1 MEIELFFAPD
11 DGGNGGGMSD
21 GGISPEVSIGSEAG
35 ALESSEQPGGTPLAE
50 PNASP
55 SPFFTW
61 EDEAGK
67 KHEFH
72 TPEDLKKAYGKGW
85 LLQSDYTRKTQ
96 SLAKEREQMQ
106 AMQKRI
112 QELDQRHA
120 SYDKF
125 LKENPHIFRML
136 KEAKEK
142 GTTGDVAVEK
152 SQALIQEMKEELQKQ
167 IDEVKEWKAQKEFTA
182 HRDTIYDGLKQRF
195 PDFSRER
202 IQTVM
207 NDIDPTDIGSLAE
220 LLYYADKGRS
230 LSSADQRA
238 RMAESQS
245 RKQQARV
252 MPGGGAATVVQ
263 KTSSESLDDAR
274 DLAMREIMNG

>member
-1 MEIELFFAPD
+1 MKIELFFAPD
-11 DGGNGGGMSD
+11 DSGYGTGMSD
-21 GGISPEVSIGSEAG
+21 GGISPEPAVASEGSSTDVTD
-35 ALESSEQPGGTPLAE
+35 ESGGTPLAT
-50 PNASP
+50 PDASP

-72 TPEDLKKAYGKGW
+72 TPDDLKKAYGKGW

-96 SLAKEREQMQ
+96 ALAKEREEMQM
-106 AMQKRI
+106 MQKRI
-112 QELDQRHA
+112 QELDERHA

-167 IDEVKEWKAQKEFTA
+167 IDEVKEWKAQKEFTT

-202 IQTVM
+202 IQAVM

-238 RMAESQS
+238 RMAESQT

-252 MPGGGAATVVQ
+252 MPGGGAPVMQ